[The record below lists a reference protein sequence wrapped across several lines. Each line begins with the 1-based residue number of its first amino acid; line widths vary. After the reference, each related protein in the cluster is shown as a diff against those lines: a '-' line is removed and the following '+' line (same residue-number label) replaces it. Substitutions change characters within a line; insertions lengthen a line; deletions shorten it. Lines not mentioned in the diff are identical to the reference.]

1 MYLGLVAILDVVTT
15 KMKHCYYYSLP
26 LQQILVMATQNSVI
40 ANGSIDVATHT
51 RLLGMEAWILQ
62 RKPEALQCGYCI
74 AMI

>member
-15 KMKHCYYYSLP
+15 KMKRCYYYSLP

-62 RKPEALQCGYCI
+62 RKPEALQCGNCI